1 MSWFNNLKVSGK
13 IICMIVMTGLALA
26 LVGWNATSY
35 LRSIQGDMDRMYNR
49 NMQAVRLL
57 GDCSVTVRC
66 MQARILENV
75 SLTDKKQL
83 EKNKKDI
90 QNYMNKYEESWNEY
104 KALGSTVEGAEVV
117 EQHWQGFKTYTN
129 EMLDLSLAG
138 KQEEARALYGTKA
151 IKEIINWD
159 NNMVPLRKA
168 VNAEAEE
175 INQQN
180 QAEVVHAILSMSVI
194 TLIAMVVMCL
204 FGWTLSRAIR
214 TPLEQMMVACRRLRD
229 GDFRNA
235 ERQINRMDE
244 FGDMADVV
252 DSMRQQL
259 NKLMDHTS
267 QSAEHIASA
276 SEQLTA
282 SSQQSA
288 KASQSAAESVSQ
300 ASGAVSS
307 QQGGINDCSSAIGK
321 VADSVGE
328 LQSEASRVAEHAKA
342 ASDQAIAGSTAIQQ
356 SVEQIRSVEATVGT
370 SASIVDKLGA
380 RSQEIG
386 QIVETISGIAEQT
399 NLLALN
405 AAIEAA
411 RAGEQGRGFS
421 VVADEVRKLA
431 EQSQEA
437 AQQISTLIVGI
448 QKDTASAV
456 DSMKSG
462 SEAVASGAQSV
473 ENLRETFDNIRSYVD
488 EVSEQVNRM
497 AVAIKNV
504 ASDANVISNHIQEI
518 DAQGATVAGEMQN
531 VSAISEE
538 QSASAAEIASAS
550 DSLAELAQNLQNSL
564 KKFKF

>member
-117 EQHWQGFKTYTN
+117 EQHWQGFKNYTN

>member
-1 MSWFNNLKVSGK
+1 MNWFNNLRVSGK

-117 EQHWQGFKTYTN
+117 EQHWQGFKNYTN

-497 AVAIKNV
+497 AAAIKNV

>member
-1 MSWFNNLKVSGK
+1 MNWFHNLRVSGK
-13 IICMIVMTGLALA
+13 IICMIVMTGLSLA
-26 LVGWNATSY
+26 LVGWNATAY
-35 LRSIQGDMDRMYNR
+35 LRGIQGDMNRMYSQ

-57 GDCSVTVRC
+57 GDCSITVRC

-90 QNYMNKYEESWNEY
+90 QNYMNVYEKNWNAYE
-104 KALGSTVEGAEVV
+104 ALGNPVEGSDEVKK
-117 EQHWQGFKTYTN
+117 HWQGFKSYTN
-129 EMLDLSLAG
+129 EMLELSLQG
-138 KQEEARALYGTKA
+138 KQDEAQKLYGTKA
-151 IKEIINWD
+151 IKEIIDWD
-159 NNMVPLRKA
+159 NSMVPLRKA
-168 VNAEAEE
+168 VNADAEA

-180 QAEVVHAILSMSVI
+180 QDEVGNAIISMSII
-194 TLIAMVVMCL
+194 TLVAMAIMCL
-204 FGWTLSRAIR
+204 FGWMLSRAIR
-214 TPLEQMMVACRRLRD
+214 KPLAQMMVACQRLRD
-229 GDFRNA
+229 GDFRNV
-235 ERQINRMDE
+235 ERQISRQDE
-244 FGDMADVV
+244 FGKMADMV
-252 DSMRQQL
+252 DSMRQHL
-259 NKLMDHTS
+259 HKLMEQTS
-267 QSAEHIASA
+267 QSAEHIAAA
-276 SEQLTA
+276 SQQLTA

-288 KASQSAAESVSQ
+288 KAAQSAAESVSQ

-307 QQGGINDCSSAIGK
+307 QQDGINDCSNAIGK

-328 LQSEASRVAEHAKA
+328 LQSEAGRVAKHAQA
-342 ASDQAIAGSTAIQQ
+342 ASSQAVAGSTAIKQ
-356 SVEQIRSVEATVGT
+356 SVEQIRSVESTVGA
-370 SASIVDKLGA
+370 SATIVDKLGA

-437 AQQISTLIVGI
+437 AQQISALIVGI
-448 QKDTASAV
+448 QKDTDSAV
-456 DSMKSG
+456 ASMKSG
-462 SEAVASGAQSV
+462 SEAVASGAKSV
-473 ENLRETFDNIRSYVD
+473 ENLRETFDSIRSYVD

-497 AVAIKNV
+497 ASSIENV
-504 ASDANVISNHIQEI
+504 ANDASVITNHIQEI

-531 VSAISEE
+531 VSAVSEE

>member
-497 AVAIKNV
+497 AAAIKNV

>member
-117 EQHWQGFKTYTN
+117 EQHWQGFKAYTN

-244 FGDMADVV
+244 FGDMADMV

-497 AVAIKNV
+497 AAAIKNV

>member
-1 MSWFNNLKVSGK
+1 MNWFNNLRVSGK

-117 EQHWQGFKTYTN
+117 EQHWQGFKNYTN

>member
-159 NNMVPLRKA
+159 INMVPLRKA

-244 FGDMADVV
+244 FGDMADMV

-497 AVAIKNV
+497 AAAIKNV

>member
-1 MSWFNNLKVSGK
+1 
-13 IICMIVMTGLALA
+13 MIVMTGLALA

-117 EQHWQGFKTYTN
+117 EQHWQGFKNYTN

-497 AVAIKNV
+497 AAAIKNV

>member
-1 MSWFNNLKVSGK
+1 MSWFNNLRVSGK
-13 IICMIVMTGLALA
+13 IVCLIIMTGLSLA
-26 LVGWNATSY
+26 MVGWNATSY
-35 LRSIQGDMDRMYNR
+35 LRGIQGDMDRMYNQ
-49 NMQAVRLL
+49 NMQAVWLL

-90 QNYMNKYEESWNEY
+90 QNYMNVYEKNWNEY
-104 KALGSTVEGAEVV
+104 EALGNPVEGTEEVKK
-117 EQHWQGFKTYTN
+117 HWQEFKTYTN
-129 EMLDLSLAG
+129 EMLELSLEG
-138 KQEEARALYGTKA
+138 KQEEARKLYGTKA
-151 IKEIINWD
+151 IKEIIKWD

-168 VNAEAEE
+168 VNADAET

-180 QAEVVHAILSMSVI
+180 QDDVGHAVMSMSII
-194 TLIAMVVMCL
+194 TLIAMVLMCL
-204 FGWTLSRAIR
+204 FGWMLSRAIR
-214 TPLEQMMVACRRLRD
+214 MPLEQMIYDCSRLRD

-235 ERQINRMDE
+235 ERQVNRLDE
-244 FGDMADVV
+244 FGEMANMV
-252 DSMRQQL
+252 DSMRQNL
-259 NKLMDHTS
+259 NRLMKQAS
-267 QSAEHIASA
+267 QSAEHIAAA
-276 SEQLTA
+276 SQQLAA

-300 ASGAVSS
+300 ASGAVTS
-307 QQGGINDCSSAIGK
+307 QQDGIDDCSSAIGQ
-321 VADSVGE
+321 VADSVGD
-328 LQSEASRVAEHAKA
+328 LQMKANRVAEQAQA
-342 ASDQAIAGSTAIQQ
+342 ASSQAIAGSTAIQQ
-356 SVEQIRSVEATVGT
+356 SVEQIRSVESTVGN
-370 SASIVDKLGA
+370 SATIVDKLGA

-437 AQQISTLIVGI
+437 AQQISALIVGI
-448 QKDTASAV
+448 QKDTDSAV
-456 DSMKSG
+456 ASMKSG
-462 SEAVASGAQSV
+462 SEAVASGAKSV
-473 ENLRETFDNIRSYVD
+473 ENLRETFDSIHSYVD

-497 AVAIKNV
+497 ASSIENV
-504 ASDANVISNHIQEI
+504 ANDASVITNHIQEI

-531 VSAISEE
+531 VSAVSEE

>member
-1 MSWFNNLKVSGK
+1 MNWFNNLKVSGK
-13 IICMIVMTGLALA
+13 IVCMIVMAGLALA

-35 LRSIQGDMDRMYNR
+35 LRAIQSDMNRMYSQ

-90 QNYMNKYEESWNEY
+90 QNYMNVYEKNWNDY
-104 KALGSTVEGAEVV
+104 KALGSTKEGSEEVEK
-117 EQHWQGFKTYTN
+117 HWQGFKSYTN
-129 EMLDLSLAG
+129 EMLELSLAG
-138 KQEEARALYGTKA
+138 KQDEARALYGTKA
-151 IKEIINWD
+151 IKEIIDWD
-159 NNMVPLRKA
+159 ISMVPLRKA

-180 QAEVVHAILSMSVI
+180 QDEVRNAIISMSVI
-194 TLIAMVVMCL
+194 TLISMILMCL
-204 FGWTLSRAIR
+204 FGWMFSRAIR
-214 TPLEQMMVACRRLRD
+214 RPLEQMIVACRRLRD

-235 ERQINRMDE
+235 ERQVVRQDE
-244 FGDMADVV
+244 FGEMADMV
-252 DSMRQQL
+252 DAMRQQL
-259 NKLMDHTS
+259 NKLMEQTS

-288 KASQSAAESVSQ
+288 KASHSTAESVTQ

-307 QQGGINDCSSAIGK
+307 QQDGINNCSDAIGK
-321 VADSVGE
+321 VADSVSE
-328 LQSEASRVAEHAKA
+328 LQTEASRVAGHAQA
-342 ASDQAIAGSTAIQQ
+342 ASSQAVAGSAAIQQ
-356 SVEQIRSVEATVGT
+356 SVEQIRSVESTVGA

-473 ENLRETFDNIRSYVD
+473 ENLRETFDSIHTYVD
-488 EVSEQVNRM
+488 EVSEKVNRM
-497 AVAIKNV
+497 AASIKNV
-504 ASDANVISNHIQEI
+504 ADDANVITNHIQEI

-531 VSAISEE
+531 VSAVSEE

>member
-1 MSWFNNLKVSGK
+1 MNWFHNLRVSGK
-13 IICMIVMTGLALA
+13 IICMIVMTGLSLA
-26 LVGWNATSY
+26 LVGWNATAY
-35 LRSIQGDMDRMYNR
+35 LRGIQGDMNRMYSQ

-57 GDCSVTVRC
+57 GDCSITVRC

-90 QNYMNKYEESWNEY
+90 QNYMNVYEKNWNEY
-104 KALGSTVEGAEVV
+104 EALGNPVEGSDEVKK
-117 EQHWQGFKTYTN
+117 HWQGFKSYTN
-129 EMLDLSLAG
+129 EMLELSLQG
-138 KQEEARALYGTKA
+138 KQDEAQKLYGTKA
-151 IKEIINWD
+151 IKEIIDWD
-159 NNMVPLRKA
+159 NSMVPLRKA
-168 VNAEAEE
+168 VNADAEA

-180 QAEVVHAILSMSVI
+180 QDEVGNAIISMSII
-194 TLIAMVVMCL
+194 TLVAMAIMCL
-204 FGWTLSRAIR
+204 FGWMLSRAIR
-214 TPLEQMMVACRRLRD
+214 KPLAQMMVACQRLRD
-229 GDFRNA
+229 GDFRNV
-235 ERQINRMDE
+235 ERQISRQDE
-244 FGDMADVV
+244 FGKMADMV
-252 DSMRQQL
+252 DSMRQHL
-259 NKLMDHTS
+259 HKLMEQTS
-267 QSAEHIASA
+267 QSAEHIAAA
-276 SEQLTA
+276 SQQLTA

-288 KASQSAAESVSQ
+288 KAAQSAAESVSQ

-307 QQGGINDCSSAIGK
+307 QQDGINDCSNAIGK

-328 LQSEASRVAEHAKA
+328 LQSEAGRVAKHAQA
-342 ASDQAIAGSTAIQQ
+342 ASSQAVAGSTAIKQ
-356 SVEQIRSVEATVGT
+356 SVEQIRSVESTVGA
-370 SASIVDKLGA
+370 SATIVDKLGA

-437 AQQISTLIVGI
+437 AQQISALIVGI
-448 QKDTASAV
+448 QKDTSSAV
-456 DSMKSG
+456 ASMKSG

-473 ENLRETFDNIRSYVD
+473 ENLRETFDSIRSYVD

-497 AVAIKNV
+497 VAAIQNV
-504 ASDANVISNHIQEI
+504 AGDATAITDHIQEI

-531 VSAISEE
+531 VSAVSEE

-564 KKFKF
+564 QKFKF